1 MELNS
6 QPDSDNSGG
15 GGAGL
20 FHHRSIEWRRVTYDD
35 FGRDW
40 RVSPFQAVA
49 VMLFT
54 AVALVWDVRTR
65 RIPNGLNV
73 LGLIAGV
80 VFHTVQRG
88 GDGLLFSLAGFGTGF
103 GILFLLWISGGGGG
117 GDVKLMGAVGAWLG
131 PNLTLIVFIASGF
144 LAAFGQLGLML
155 WQRTTNATESSHPQR
170 ARGGEQTTDE
180 YECSLADA
188 AGSCSSAS
196 ADETTG
202 LMTEANTT
210 EAAAQAKHVQHAEH
224 RRKVPYAVPVGI
236 VVWIVCSLKMVKY
249 LSGTW

>member
-1 MELNS
+1 MTPL
-6 QPDSDNSGG
+6 
-15 GGAGL
+15 
-20 FHHRSIEWRRVTYDD
+20 
-35 FGRDW
+35 
-40 RVSPFQAVA
+40 QAFA

-54 AVALVWDVRTR
+54 AIAMVWDIRSR
-65 RIPNGLNV
+65 RIPNWLNIVGFGAAIAFHLERDGWGGLQF
-73 LGLIAGV
+73 A
-80 VFHTVQRG
+80 
-88 GDGLLFSLAGFGTGF
+88 LAGFGTGF

-155 WQRTTNATESSHPQR
+155 WQRTTNATESSHPPR

-180 YECSLADA
+180 SECSLADA

-202 LMTEANTT
+202 WMTEANTT
-210 EAAAQAKHVQHAEH
+210 EAAAQAKHVQHTEH